1 MLPGRL
7 FFWLLLFSGLHLF
20 AQDTLQVSN
29 IRQSKSKRD
38 SIGKP
43 DSIPWPNPE
52 TAWKLSAL
60 LPGAGQIYNKS
71 YWKPPIIYAGLGVF
85 TYLIIDNHN
94 KYKLYR
100 HSYIAKT
107 VGVREDY
114 HTEFSVDAVLAQR
127 NYHRQTRDLCVILGS
142 FWYALNIVEAY
153 VDAHLKHFDV
163 SEKISWSI
171 IPGPIYT
178 PYAQGNIRPGLQAR
192 IRF

>member
-29 IRQSKSKRD
+29 IRPSNSERD
-38 SIGKP
+38 SIGQP

-52 TAWKLSAL
+52 IAWKLSAL

-85 TYLIIDNHN
+85 VYLIVDNHN

-114 HTEFSVDAVLAQR
+114 YPDFSVDAVLAQR